1 MLDPWIQFDA
11 MLFFIGIQTIIIIVC
26 LIWTAMLSFK
36 MRKRRK
42 LFDQL
47 LTIGNTDE
55 SLEAVLD
62 RLFDRI
68 DKVEKTNQS
77 IEEKNRTLADVISKQ
92 KGNVGIVR
100 FHAFGNEGNDLSFSI
115 AMIDQEESGFVLTSI
130 YGRDESRVY
139 AKPLEKGNSIYLL
152 TEEEKK
158 AIQDAKKKVLL

>member
-1 MLDPWIQFDA
+1 VLDPWIQFDA

-68 DKVEKTNQS
+68 DKVETTNQS

>member
-68 DKVEKTNQS
+68 DKVETTNQS

>member
-68 DKVEKTNQS
+68 DKVETTNQS

-115 AMIDQEESGFVLTSI
+115 AMIDQKESGFVLTSI